1 LRQDNQPSTRYKW
14 FLTLLSLSFACSL
27 DREARKTSSK
37 TRSSFSTLRNSTPTV
52 SWCTHLT
59 VARRTS
65 TGGSSQGRFIMSV
78 SFWPGRN
85 KRLIQSRAPLRETS
99 SKVPSS
105 ESSVAHDLTEASP
118 VTAMRLT
125 KRLYRI
131 GQTPRGCIVGSR
143 EASEQVLIKGNVL
156 VYWRKPGP
164 PRAAKSFPA
173 PSSSPRK
180 VACPIF
186 LLRMVRYLHPPISVF
201 RLSQVHS

>member
-1 LRQDNQPSTRYKW
+1 SDDVALAAEYAFALYIDEISMLPSCAHRQVVEFDRPLGVPNAVRSRLRQSNY
-14 FLTLLSLSFACSL
+14 LSFAGSL

-37 TRSSFSTLRNSTPTV
+37 TRSSVSTLRNSTPTV

-85 KRLIQSRAPLRETS
+85 KRLTQSRAPVRETS

-125 KRLYRI
+125 K
-131 GQTPRGCIVGSR
+131 
-143 EASEQVLIKGNVL
+143 
-156 VYWRKPGP
+156 
-164 PRAAKSFPA
+164 
-173 PSSSPRK
+173 
-180 VACPIF
+180 
-186 LLRMVRYLHPPISVF
+186 
-201 RLSQVHS
+201 